1 MDPLSHAVVGGT
13 LTAIRIKNTE
23 KLRLAICCGMTAAL
37 SPDLD
42 VLIRSAADPLM
53 NVQYHRHFT
62 HALIFT
68 PIGAAIIAFLWW
80 LLLKR
85 KEPYKALWGYC
96 FFGIFTHGILDS
108 MTNYGTHLFWPFT
121 NARESWSIISII
133 DPIFTLTLLALLI
146 TTLVRK
152 QRRFVMIGAV
162 FAAMYLSFGY
172 AQKERATQAMMSLA
186 MERGHLVSRYE
197 VKPSLGNLFVWRVQY
212 EAGDRYY
219 IDAVRISLAGEVN
232 YFAGSSVAVLDTK
245 NYALNPMSVMAYDIE
260 RFRFFSDGWL
270 SPLPEDANV
279 IGDMRFGLLPNDTN
293 PLWGIRIDPTQ
304 PDAHAEFV
312 NLRTRR
318 EGDLDMLLDMIF
330 KRY

>member
-13 LTAIRIKNTE
+13 LTALRIANKD

-42 VLIRSAADPLM
+42 VLVRSAADPLM
-53 NVQYHRHFT
+53 NLQYHRHFT
-62 HALIFT
+62 HALIFA
-68 PIGAAIIAFLWW
+68 PIGAAIVAFLWW

-85 KEPYKALWGYC
+85 QEPYKALWGYC

-219 IDAVRISLAGEVN
+219 IDAVRISLSGKVN
-232 YFAGSSVAVLDTK
+232 YFAGSSVVALDTK
-245 NYALNPMSVMAYDIE
+245 SYNLNVLSVMAHDIE

-270 SPLPEDANV
+270 AALPNDSNV

-293 PLWGIRIDPTQ
+293 PLWGICIDPIK
-304 PDAHAEFV
+304 PDTHAELV

-318 EGDLDMLLDMIF
+318 EGDLGMLLDMIF
-330 KRY
+330 

>member
-1 MDPLSHAVVGGT
+1 
-13 LTAIRIKNTE
+13 
-23 KLRLAICCGMTAAL
+23 MTAAL

-53 NVQYHRHFT
+53 NLQYHRHFT

-68 PIGAAIIAFLWW
+68 PIGAAIIAFIWW

-152 QRRFVMIGAV
+152 QRRFVVIGAV

-186 MERGHLVSRYE
+186 MERGHLVLYYE

-212 EAGDRYY
+212 EAGGRYY
-219 IDAVRISLAGEVN
+219 IDAVRISLSGKVN
-232 YFAGSSVAVLDTK
+232 YFAGNSVAVLDTK
-245 NYALNPMSVMAYDIE
+245 NYALNPSSVMANDIE

-270 SPLPEDANV
+270 AALPEDPNM
-279 IGDMRFGLLPNDTN
+279 IGDMRFGLLPNDTH
-293 PLWGIRIDPTQ
+293 PLWGIRIDPTT
-304 PDAHAEFV
+304 PDTHAEFV

-318 EGDLDMLLDMIF
+318 DGDLGMLLDMIF
-330 KRY
+330 KKY